1 MKKNKK
7 AWSGRFQ
14 EATDALVESFTSS
27 IQFDHVLYKYD
38 IRGSIA
44 HCRMLK
50 KQKIIAAAEA
60 DRIIAGL
67 KEIEQEIAQG
77 KFTFTA
83 SLEDVH
89 MHIESRLIQKIGPA
103 GGRLHT
109 ARSRNDQV
117 ALDVSLYLRDAV
129 IDTVRLLDRL
139 QETLLTLAENH
150 IAVIMPGFTHLQHAQ
165 PVLFSHHLMAYYEM
179 FTRDRERMES
189 CHERVNRMPLGAA
202 ALAGT
207 PYPID
212 REYVAQLLGYP
223 GVTANSIDS
232 VSDRDTLVEFC
243 SDAAIIMM
251 HLSRFCEELII
262 WSSPEFRFVELSDAF
277 CTGSSI
283 MPQKKNPD
291 VAELVRGKT
300 GRVYGNLT
308 ALFTI
313 MKALPL
319 SYNRDLQEDKEA
331 LFDTV
336 ATVSSCL
343 AVFTALLRNVSI
355 NGPQMKKAAQQGFIT
370 ATDLADYLAT
380 HGIPFRDAH
389 EITGR
394 VVASCIRDGKT
405 LEDISLA
412 ELRKFSPV
420 IAPDALEQVT
430 IEHSINS
437 RAAIGGTAHRTV
449 QQAIRK
455 ARAELKKQRRFIE
468 TAERSGKRV

>member
-1 MKKNKK
+1 MKNKK
-7 AWSGRFQ
+7 PWSGRFQ
-14 EATDALVESFTSS
+14 EATDALVECFTSS

-67 KEIEQEIAQG
+67 KEIEQEIDQG
-77 KFTFTA
+77 KLAFTA
-83 SLEDVH
+83 GLEDVH

-139 QETLLTLAENH
+139 QETLLALAEKH
-150 IAVIMPGFTHLQHAQ
+150 IAVAMPGFTHLQHAQ

-179 FTRDRERMES
+179 FKRDRARMES
-189 CHERVNRMPLGAA
+189 CFTRVNRMPLGAA

-223 GVTANSIDS
+223 LVTANSIDS
-232 VSDRDTLVEFC
+232 VSDRDTLIEFC
-243 SDAAIIMM
+243 SAGAIIMM
-251 HLSRFCEELII
+251 HLSRFCEELIL
-262 WSSPEFRFVELSDAF
+262 WSSPEFRFVELPDAF

-308 ALFTI
+308 ALLTI

-336 ATVSSCL
+336 ATVNSCL
-343 AVFTALLRNVSI
+343 AIFTALLPRISI
-355 NGPQMKKAAQQGFIT
+355 NEQQMKKAAHQGFIT
-370 ATDLADYLAT
+370 ATDLADYLAAR
-380 HGIPFRDAH
+380 GIPFRKAH

-394 VVASCIRDGKT
+394 VVASCIRSGKT
-405 LEDISLA
+405 LGDLTLA
-412 ELRKFSPV
+412 ELRKFSPD
-420 IAPDALEQVT
+420 IEADALAQVT
-430 IEHSINS
+430 VEHSINS
-437 RAAIGGTAHRTV
+437 RRAYGGTARQTV
-449 QQAIRK
+449 AKAIQQS
-455 ARAELKKQRRFIE
+455 RAELKKQRRFSE
-468 TAERSGKRV
+468 TAARSGKRV

>member
-1 MKKNKK
+1 MKTKK
-7 AWSGRFQ
+7 PWSGRFQ

-50 KQKIIAAAEA
+50 KQKIIAPAEA

-67 KEIEQEIAQG
+67 KEIAQEIAQG
-77 KFTFTA
+77 KLPFT
-83 SLEDVH
+83 SRLEDVH
-89 MHIESRLIQKIGPA
+89 MHIESRLIKKIGPA

-117 ALDVSLYLRDAV
+117 ALDVSLYLKDAV
-129 IDTVRLLDRL
+129 IDIVRLLDRL
-139 QETLLTLAENH
+139 QETLLTLAESY

-165 PVLFSHHLMAYYEM
+165 PLLFSHHLMAYYEM

-189 CHERVNRMPLGAA
+189 CFARVNRMPLGAA

-223 GVTANSIDS
+223 RVTANSIDS
-232 VSDRDTLVEFC
+232 VSDRDTLIEFC
-243 SDAAIIMM
+243 SAGAIIMM

-262 WSSPEFRFVELSDAF
+262 WSSPEFRFVELTDAF

-300 GRVYGNLT
+300 GRVYGNLV
-308 ALFTI
+308 ALLTI

-336 ATVSSCL
+336 ATVKGCL
-343 AVFTALLRNVSI
+343 AVFSALLQNVSI
-355 NGPQMKKAAQQGFIT
+355 NEQQMRKAAHQGFTT
-370 ATDLADYLAT
+370 ATDLADYLAA

-405 LEDISLA
+405 LEALTLA
-412 ELRKFSPV
+412 ELRKFSPA
-420 IAPDALEQVT
+420 IEADALAQVT
-430 IEHSINS
+430 VEHSINS
-437 RAAIGGTAHRTV
+437 RRATGGTARQTV
-449 QQAIRK
+449 AKAIK
-455 ARAELKKQRRFIE
+455 QARAELKKQRRFIE
-468 TAERSGKRV
+468 TAARSGKRD